1 MKKNFYDKLIAHLN
15 TYNFKYVNYYASNTK
30 IIIVVKQNYK
40 QTVTNYINNN
50 KPKNFKTK
58 IQIVDM

>member
-15 TYNFKYVNYYASNTK
+15 IYNFKYVNYYASNTK
-30 IIIVVKQNYK
+30 IIIVTKPSHKQS
-40 QTVTNYINNN
+40 VINYINDN

-58 IQIVDM
+58 IVIVDA